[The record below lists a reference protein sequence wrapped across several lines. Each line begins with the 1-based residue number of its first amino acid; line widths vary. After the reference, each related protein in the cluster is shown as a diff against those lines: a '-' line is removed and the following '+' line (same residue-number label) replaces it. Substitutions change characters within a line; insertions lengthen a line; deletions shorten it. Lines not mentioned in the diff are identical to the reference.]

1 MSKRVIWAV
10 TVMMGLAMAA
20 FIVLQFYWIKTASLT
35 HSEQF
40 DQLVS
45 RSMIDIAHQIEYRE
59 TARIIG
65 RQEQALTDTGSY
77 GRLDFDNALQA
88 DSKIPGEGNSGSLK
102 PDIPADGDDTII
114 NQNTSAGDIERNIRL
129 PETADDRFLNS
140 DRLSDRERLIRNI
153 LVNMYNMPE
162 NIEDRLEDSE
172 LVETVNMVLAENGLG
187 NLEYEY
193 AVTRWNG
200 DIAISSPGFTL
211 GEETVYKVQ
220 LFPDDILPNSNYLNL
235 YFTERNKGALG
246 KLGYLSVFSMA
257 LSFLILIGFF
267 LTVFVMFR
275 QKKLSEIRN
284 DFVSNMTHELKTP
297 ISTISLAAQLLG
309 DKSIPP
315 GLKNQEH
322 IANIIYEECKRLGT
336 QVEKVLQTAIFDKGK
351 LKLHI
356 QDVDLHEIITGAVE
370 NLSMQIRSRNGKIS
384 SDLKAK
390 EFTIPADH
398 VHITN
403 VLFNLLDNAIKY
415 CSREPKI
422 SIETFNRGSYLV
434 ITISD
439 NGIGISKNDQK
450 RIFEKFYRVPTGN
463 IHTVKGFGLGLSYVK
478 MIVESH
484 GGFINVE
491 SELYEGSKFS
501 ISLPLKA

>member
-10 TVMMGLAMAA
+10 TVMMGLAMTA
-20 FIVLQFYWIKTASLT
+20 FIVLQFYWIKTASLI

-40 DQLVS
+40 DQLVT

-59 TARIIG
+59 TARIIS
-65 RQEQALTDTGSY
+65 RQEQALADTGSY
-77 GRLDFDNALQA
+77 SRLNFNNALQS
-88 DSKIPGEGNSGSLK
+88 DNIIPGQEKKDDLTTGM
-102 PDIPADGDDTII
+102 PANGDGLVG
-114 NQNTSAGDIERNIRL
+114 QNTPSGDTEGGIRL
-129 PETADDRFLNS
+129 PYSEDDILLNGDS
-140 DRLSDRERLIRNI
+140 LSDRERLIRNI
-153 LVNMYNMPE
+153 LANMYNMPE

-200 DIAISSPGFTL
+200 DIAFGSPGFTL

-235 YFTERNKGALG
+235 YFIEGNKGTLG
-246 KLGYLSVFSMA
+246 KLGYLSAFSMT
-257 LSFLILIGFF
+257 LSVLILIGFL

-309 DKSIPP
+309 DKSVPP

-322 IANIIYEECKRLGT
+322 IAKIIYDECKRLGS

-356 QDVDLHEIITGAVE
+356 QDVDMHEIITGAVE
-370 NLSMQIRSRNGKIS
+370 NFSMQIRSRNGRIS

-415 CSREPKI
+415 CSREPKV
-422 SIETFNRGSYLV
+422 SIETINRGSYLV
-434 ITISD
+434 MIISD

-484 GGFINVE
+484 GGYIDVE